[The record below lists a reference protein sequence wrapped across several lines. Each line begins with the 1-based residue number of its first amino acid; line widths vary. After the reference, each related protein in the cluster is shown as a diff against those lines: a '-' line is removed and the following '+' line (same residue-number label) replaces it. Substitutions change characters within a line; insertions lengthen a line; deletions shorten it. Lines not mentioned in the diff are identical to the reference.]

1 MVHQGFSVRHL
12 PPPAEVTAAVLTRPA
27 GGRDSAEYQLTAHIH
42 NGYREK
48 YADHR
53 GGTGIVWIVNSLPYL
68 SPRLEGQADAWSEEA
83 ARAGRAGTQHIR
95 EVATAVPPA
104 EVATALVL
112 PAGALAV
119 VRRRTMLL
127 DGEPVEMTDSW
138 YPAEIAAGTALAAP
152 GKIKGGAVTLLGS
165 LGYTVR
171 EAREDIVFR
180 AAAADEAAELAVRAG
195 TPVIVL
201 SRTCLT
207 AAAVPFETSVMVMVA
222 EGRRLRYQL
231 IAG

>member
-1 MVHQGFSVRHL
+1 M
-12 PPPAEVTAAVLTRPA
+12 
-27 GGRDSAEYQLTAHIH
+27 
-42 NGYREK
+42 
-48 YADHR
+48 
-53 GGTGIVWIVNSLPYL
+53 WIVNSLPYL
-68 SPRLEGQADAWSEEA
+68 SPRLEGQPDAWSDEA
-83 ARAGRAGTQHIR
+83 AQAGRIGTQQIR

-104 EVATALVL
+104 DVAAVLAL

-138 YPAEIAAGTALAAP
+138 YPAEIAAGTALAEP
-152 GKIKGGAVTLLGS
+152 GRIKGGAVTLLGS
-165 LGYTVR
+165 LGYTVH

-180 AAAADEAAELAVRAG
+180 AAAADEAADLGVHVG

-207 AAAVPFETSVMVMVA
+207 AAGVPFEASIMVMVA
-222 EGRRLRYQL
+222 EGRRLRY
-231 IAG
+231 